1 MEKRTGQCHCG
12 AVKYE
17 VNLELTHPVIECN
30 CSHCGIKSLLLSP
43 APQSELSI
51 LSGED
56 NLTEYRFNT
65 EKISHLFCKTCGVQ
79 PFAKA
84 DGADGTPMSMVNVR
98 TVDNIDLSVL
108 TRMPYDGKS
117 V

>member
-17 VNLELTHPVIECN
+17 VELDLTQPVIECN
-30 CSHCGIKSLLLSP
+30 CSHCSVKSLLLSA
-43 APQSELSI
+43 APQSALSI
-51 LSGED
+51 TEGEE

-65 EKISHLFCKTCGVQ
+65 EKIAHRFCKTCGVQ
-79 PFAKA
+79 PLATALGK
-84 DGADGTPMSMVNVR
+84 DGTPMSMINVR
-98 TVDNIDLSVL
+98 TIDGIDLSTL
-108 TRMPYDGKS
+108 SRMPYDGKS